1 MANKNEVYFSRLP
14 LFVLLF
20 GWGLYHLIVAF
31 GNITDYNTNF
41 EFVKHVMSMDS
52 IFQNSSVGYRSI
64 SIPLIHHI
72 TYIFIIILE
81 AMIAIF
87 GLIASV
93 QFYVNLS
100 ADTDKFNEKKKT
112 AYVAIT
118 LGILLWFISFS
129 IVGAEWFSMWQSQ
142 QWNAIDT
149 ANRLLIID
157 AILYALVIKVK

>member
-1 MANKNEVYFSRLP
+1 
-14 LFVLLF
+14 
-20 GWGLYHLIVAF
+20 
-31 GNITDYNTNF
+31 
-41 EFVKHVMSMDS
+41 
-52 IFQNSSVGYRSI
+52 
-64 SIPLIHHI
+64 
-72 TYIFIIILE
+72 
-81 AMIAIF
+81 MIAIF
-87 GLIASV
+87 GLIAAV

-100 ADTDKFNEKKKT
+100 SDADKFNEKKKP

>member
-1 MANKNEVYFSRLP
+1 MEFKNDHFYSRLP
-14 LFVLLF
+14 LFFLMF
-20 GWGLYHLIVAF
+20 GWGLYHLIVVF
-31 GNITDYNTNF
+31 GNISDYNTNF
-41 EFVKHVMSMDS
+41 EFVKHVMSMDT
-52 IFQNSSVGYRSI
+52 IFQKSTVGYRSI
-64 SIPLIHHI
+64 TIPLMHHI
-72 TYIFIIILE
+72 TYILIIILE

-87 GLIASV
+87 GLIAAI

-100 ADTDKFNEKKKT
+100 SDADKFNEKKKP
-112 AYVAIT
+112 AFIAIS

-149 ANRLLIID
+149 ANRLVIID